1 MFSPSPLSLGSLRL
15 KGEGENIVYDDIIP
29 GGTQAYVPVRFGLGY
44 KITQEVIDHELY
56 GQVEKIERGLVK
68 SAVDLQENTA
78 ALLLN
83 NGFSTT
89 NADGFTSTGFDALGL
104 F

>member
-1 MFSPSPLSLGSLRL
+1 MTLTRAQVLVLLEPKLSNIWNDAYPVVPVEYTAFVNTRTTKKATVTDFRLTGLGSLRL

-56 GQVEKIERGLVK
+56 GQVEK
-68 SAVDLQENTA
+68 
-78 ALLLN
+78 
-83 NGFSTT
+83 
-89 NADGFTSTGFDALGL
+89 
-104 F
+104 